1 MTSAADPVRS
11 RAAGTPPPRAE
22 ARPAERRR
30 GSLWT
35 RFEFRWLLG
44 LSTLLAVAATLIML
58 VEAFSRGFLDHSYF
72 WAEES
77 VRYLMIWAFF
87 LTLGAAGRG
96 GFHIR
101 TEMLVDML
109 PQHLRRV
116 CHLLASL
123 AGIAFAVILFAASI
137 PQITRYYTMGMMTE
151 STLDLPMWALFLAMP
166 IGSTLLGIYYLGCLM
181 RAWHGEEPFGAQPGA
196 GGLDP
201 LPFDPEHA
209 RHLAPGEEMK

>member
-1 MTSAADPVRS
+1 MTPS
-11 RAAGTPPPRAE
+11 PRE

-35 RFEFRWLLG
+35 RFEHRWLLG
-44 LSTLLAVAATLIML
+44 FSTLLAIAATAIML

-109 PQHLRRV
+109 PEALKRV
-116 CHLLASL
+116 CHVLASL

-166 IGSTLLGIYYLGCLM
+166 IGSALLGLYYLGCLL
-181 RAWHGEEPFGAQPGA
+181 RAWAGEEPFAAQPGA
-196 GGLDP
+196 GALPP
-201 LPFDPEHA
+201 LAEHPSGA
-209 RHLAPGEEMK
+209 VVAKETP